1 MKVHRLIPVLE
12 MSCASCANSIE
23 SYLSATDGVEKAA
36 VNYATEE
43 LDLVFDDKQISLD
56 QIHRAVKDLGYDLI
70 IQEENIAETKAEK
83 NQEAFNRLKKQT
95 ILAAIFTLP
104 VFVIGMF
111 MMDVPYVNYISFA
124 LSIPVIFVFG
134 LHFFTS
140 AWKKLLKGKANMDT
154 LVALSTGIA
163 FAVSTFNTF
172 FPHFWHQR
180 SVHAPVYFESAT
192 VIIVFISLGKLL
204 EEKAK
209 NATSLALKKLM
220 NLQPKSVIRLEDG
233 KEVVIRYEQVREQ
246 DQLLVKSGQQIPV
259 DGKVIS
265 GNSHVNESSITGES
279 LPASKAEGDALF
291 AGTLNQEGSLVMLAE
306 KVGNETVLAGIIQA
320 VKSAQNSKAP
330 VQKLVDKIAGIFV
343 PIVIGVALLTYLIWI
358 FSGVE
363 NAYSMGML
371 NAVSVLVIAC
381 PCALGLATPT
391 AIMVGMGKGASNNL
405 LIRNAEVLEKAL
417 EIDTIVLDK
426 TGTITEGKPAVKHV
440 TDGLSTEEQAI
451 LKAMEQ
457 RSDHPLSEAITAYLE
472 TEQANVPELSDYR
485 NEAGKGVTARV
496 QNVTYFAGNTAL
508 ASQFSADTSSF
519 KAEIKT
525 WQQEGNTLVYFGRE
539 GHLSSVLA
547 IADKVKETSG
557 AAIEVLKQ
565 EGRTVYMLTG
575 DSADAASVVA
585 AEVGITHVKA
595 GVLPDQKAGFIQEL
609 KKQGKTV
616 AMVGDGVNDSQAM
629 VLADLSMAMGKGS
642 DIAMDVADVTIVS
655 SDLKLI
661 SSLFH
666 LSKATVNGIRQNLFW
681 AFFYNVIGIPI
692 AAGVLYPFNGFL
704 LNPMI
709 AAAAMAFSSVSVV
722 LNSLRLNRVKL

>member
-12 MSCASCANSIE
+12 MSCTSCASSIE
-23 SYLSATDGVEKAA
+23 SYLSATDGVEKAT

-43 LDLVFDDKQISLD
+43 LDLVFDDKQISMTK
-56 QIHRAVKDLGYDLI
+56 IHQAVKDLGYDLI
-70 IQEENIAETKAEK
+70 IQDENVAETKAEK

-104 VFVIGMF
+104 VFIIGMF

-124 LSIPVIFVFG
+124 LSIPVIFIFG

-140 AWKKLLKGKANMDT
+140 AWKKLWRGKANMDT

-172 FPHFWHQR
+172 FPHFWHER

-233 KEVVIRYEQVREQ
+233 QEVVIRYEQVREN

-259 DGKVIS
+259 DGKVMS
-265 GNSHVNESSITGES
+265 GNSHINESSITGES
-279 LPASKAEGDALF
+279 LPVSKSPGDNLF

-343 PIVIGVALLTYLIWI
+343 PIVIGIALLTYLVWI

-417 EIDTIVLDK
+417 DIDTIVLDK
-426 TGTITEGKPAVKHV
+426 TGTITEGKPAVKYM
-440 TDGLSTEEQAI
+440 TSGLTPEEKAI

-472 TEQANVPELSDYR
+472 TELTNVPELSDYR
-485 NEAGKGVTARV
+485 NESGKGVTARI
-496 QNVTYFAGNTAL
+496 QDVTYFAGNIAL
-508 ASQFSADTSSF
+508 TSHFSADTSSF
-519 KAEIKT
+519 EAEIKT

-539 GHLSSVLA
+539 GHLSGVLA
-547 IADKVKETSG
+547 IADKVKETSC
-557 AAIEVLKQ
+557 AAIEALKQ
-565 EGRTVYMLTG
+565 EGRNVYMLTG
-575 DSADAASVVA
+575 DSADAAMVVA
-585 AEVGITHVKA
+585 EEVGITEVKA

-629 VLADLSMAMGKGS
+629 VLADLSIAMGKGS

-655 SDLKLI
+655 SDLNLI

-666 LSKATVNGIRQNLFW
+666 LSRATVNGIRQNLFW

-692 AAGVLYPFNGFL
+692 AAGILYPFNGFL